1 MNKDEIII
9 ISSHDL
15 QKKLSSMPTEPRY
28 SMGIRGIDIL
38 TEGFGPGELII
49 VTGYSGHGKTSF
61 CQTLTMNIARNK
73 IKSLWFSFEMT
84 ARQFLRKF
92 NSPMPLFYIPEQG
105 DNNGFD
111 FIERA
116 TVEAINKYGIRTI
129 FIDHLHYI
137 VEMIPKGNLSQ
148 SAVIGDVC
156 RRLKQLSI
164 KLNITIFLIAHT
176 AQPKGDDSSTQ
187 MPTLSSIRDSS
198 FIAQESDA
206 VYAINRV
213 RKKGYSSEVYDNDS
227 WFIILKQ
234 RRMGTMGKKV
244 KLSYINNT
252 FVEAIT
258 NEEENKIAV

>member
-1 MNKDEIII
+1 MNKDEVII

-15 QKKLSSMPTEPRY
+15 QKKLSSLPKEARY
-28 SMGIRGIDIL
+28 STGIKGIDVL

-61 CQTLTMNIARNK
+61 CQTLTVNIARNK
-73 IKSLWFSFEMT
+73 MKSLWFSFEMT

-105 DNNGFD
+105 NNVGFD
-111 FIERA
+111 FVERA
-116 TVEAINKYGIRTI
+116 TEEAIKKFGIRAI

-137 VEMIPKGNLSQ
+137 VEMIPRGNLSQ

-156 RRLKQLSI
+156 RRLKQLAI
-164 KLNITIFLIAHT
+164 KLNITVFLIAHT
-176 AQPKGDDSSTQ
+176 AQPKGEDNTNQQPS
-187 MPTLSSIRDSS
+187 LSSIRDSS

-213 RKKGYSSEVYDNDS
+213 KKKGYSSEIYENES
-227 WFIILKQ
+227 WFLILKQ
-234 RRMGTMGKKV
+234 RRTGTMGKKV
-244 KLSYINNT
+244 KLSYVNNT
-252 FVEAIT
+252 FVEAISS
-258 NEEENKIAV
+258 EDENRIAV

>member
-1 MNKDEIII
+1 MEQDKIII

-15 QKKLSSMPTEPRY
+15 QKRLSSLPKEPRY
-28 SMGIRGIDIL
+28 SMGIKGIDNL

-105 DNNGFD
+105 GNTGFD
-111 FIERA
+111 FVERA
-116 TVEAINKYGIRTI
+116 TVDAIKKFGIRAV

-156 RRLKQLSI
+156 RRLKQMAI
-164 KLNITIFLIAHT
+164 KYNITVFLIAHT
-176 AQPKGDDSSTQ
+176 AQPKGEDNSNQ
-187 MPTLSSIRDSS
+187 QPTLSSIRDSS

-213 RKKGYSSEVYDNDS
+213 KKKGFSSEIYDNDS
-227 WFIILKQ
+227 WFLILKQ
-234 RRMGTMGKKV
+234 RRMGTMGKKI

-252 FVEAIT
+252 FVEALS
-258 NEEENKIAV
+258 NEGTDKLAV